1 MNLRMLL
8 FSFRGRINRLPYWIV
23 TLILV
28 GIGGASGQSVTLHGP
43 DNPMTISLALIMLAT
58 FIIGVWVGLAI
69 QVKRWHDRDKS
80 GYWALL
86 NLVPVLGWIWVI
98 VECGLMPGS
107 AGANRFGNDP
117 SESS

>member
-1 MNLRMLL
+1 MNLRTLL
-8 FSFRGRINRLPYWIV
+8 FSFRGRISRLPYWIV
-23 TLILV
+23 TLILM
-28 GIGGASGQSVTLHGP
+28 GFGGASWQSAKLYGP
-43 DNPMTISLALIMLAT
+43 DNPMTIGPAVMTLTT
-58 FIIGVWVGLAI
+58 FIIIVWIGLAI
-69 QVKRWHDRDKS
+69 QVKRWHDRGKP

-86 NLVPVLGWIWVI
+86 NLIPFFGWIWVI